1 MTPVMQVM
9 WYGIDEGKAACLS
22 LCFERCS
29 VKFLRDATNKFVH
42 FIQVSQLMT
51 TTTTMKN
58 NCEQELKKM
67 ERQVTEKNEAI
78 AELR

>member
-1 MTPVMQVM
+1 
-9 WYGIDEGKAACLS
+9 
-22 LCFERCS
+22 
-29 VKFLRDATNKFVH
+29 
-42 FIQVSQLMT
+42 MT

-78 AELR
+78 TELR

>member
-1 MTPVMQVM
+1 MKVKQLV
-9 WYGIDEGKAACLS
+9 Y
-22 LCFERCS
+22 LCVLRGALHIRELDGS
-29 VKFLRDATNKFVH
+29 VKFLRDAAKKFVH